1 MVLATDLTDL
11 RKVQRGEV
19 VLDTGLTYDGI
30 RPVTVR
36 VTKREG
42 RWNFTDDG
50 GAVAAA
56 GTDGKGLTL
65 PGSIELGDYSV
76 NVSRAGEVSLPGFPR
91 SSDEWLNK
99 LPEVVAEGSLALYSA
114 LLDGGVAVI
123 CARRPRSSGAA
134 PGRVVACSLRSD
146 GSERR
151 EPRPGANTGDPR

>member
-1 MVLATDLTDL
+1 MLATDLSDL
-11 RKVQRGEV
+11 RQVQRGEV
-19 VLDTGLTYDGI
+19 VLDSGLTYDGI

-56 GTDGKGLTL
+56 GVARQHVRF
-65 PGSIELGDYSV
+65 PGSIDLGEFSA
-76 NVSRAGEVSLPGFPR
+76 NVSRQGEVSLPGFAR

-114 LLDGGVAVI
+114 LLD
-123 CARRPRSSGAA
+123 
-134 PGRVVACSLRSD
+134 
-146 GSERR
+146 R
-151 EPRPGANTGDPR
+151 EGDEPT